1 MLSTLSLISK
11 MLNSKNTAKLTP
23 RSYQIAR
30 KYSEQTDGDWDDIMS
45 PDDYEDYIDR
55 RRYERSM
62 RGY

>member
-1 MLSTLSLISK
+1 

-23 RSYQIAR
+23 RSYQIAA
-30 KYSEQTDGDWDDIMS
+30 KYSNETDGDWDDIMS

>member
-1 MLSTLSLISK
+1 

-23 RSYQIAR
+23 TSYQIAR
-30 KYSEQTDGDWDDIMS
+30 KYSEQTDGDWDVIMS